1 MITAASSRLES
12 ARFLSKRP
20 DFKRFICQELNM
32 DIIKPED
39 LSDEDCFNMIL
50 EYTSAASPE
59 ELDALSLATCDFLE
73 MIRDYELYK
82 QSA

>member
-1 MITAASSRLES
+1 MYKNERLKR
-12 ARFLSKRP
+12 AKRLSERL

-39 LSDEDCFNMIL
+39 LSDDDCFNMIL

-59 ELDALSLATCDFLE
+59 QLDALSLVTCDFLQ
-73 MIRDYELYK
+73 MIRDYGSYK
-82 QSA
+82 QTA

>member
-1 MITAASSRLES
+1 MYKNERLKR
-12 ARFLSKRP
+12 AKRLSERL

-39 LSDEDCFNMIL
+39 LSDDDCFNMIL

-73 MIRDYELYK
+73 MIRDYESYK
-82 QSA
+82 QTA